1 MHDDG
6 VAGRERDAL
15 ADVDVVVDEQ
25 GLGRCLDLHDETL
38 MRARWP
44 GVVGEKSRDRPFRRD
59 LDVREVFCEGALN
72 GRIAGAD
79 RAAARCDE
87 GKEDESADRS
97 ERGTTEPQGSRQL
110 SVRGR

>member
-6 VAGRERDAL
+6 VAGGQRDAL

-38 MRARWP
+38 MRTRWP

-59 LDVREVFCEGALN
+59 LDVREVFGEGALN
-72 GRIAGAD
+72 GRIARAD
-79 RAAARCDE
+79 RAAARCDDGE
-87 GKEDESADRS
+87 ENESAYR
-97 ERGTTEPQGSRQL
+97 
-110 SVRGR
+110 